1 VQFQQYDDACAQQ
14 RHFEH
19 EHQGKRVEVEFP
31 QKKETD
37 EKLWKDTPPL
47 NQNEKYE
54 QEKKIEYGPFEQKI
68 YKWTTVQNGAS

>member
-1 VQFQQYDDACAQQ
+1 MQFQQYDDACAQQ

-19 EHQGKRVEVEFP
+19 EHQGKRVEAEFP

-54 QEKKIEYGPFEQKI
+54 QEKKHEDDDYSGKEKE
-68 YKWTTVQNGAS
+68 

>member
-1 VQFQQYDDACAQQ
+1 MQFQQYDDAYAQQ
-14 RHFEH
+14 CHFEH
-19 EHQGKRVEVEFP
+19 EHQGKRVEAEFP

-54 QEKKIEYGPFEQKI
+54 QEKKHEDDDYSGKEKE
-68 YKWTTVQNGAS
+68 